1 MERKLFNKSDIFK
14 YIDDIDLDEKLKH
27 LAKKAELK
35 ADQDK
40 IEKLQTYESGLQLV
54 EVLFQ

>member
-40 IEKLQTYESGLQLV
+40 IEKLQTYESG
-54 EVLFQ
+54 F